1 MNSFRL
7 EIVSPEGLLFSG
19 LAKKLF
25 VTGTLG
31 ELEVLAGHAPLLTSL
46 EPGPVWIVKDN
57 DEEEGLVIFGGMLE
71 VQPEITIVLVDAAV
85 RAKDIDEA
93 AAKEARRIAET
104 AILKRENGLNYAKAH
119 ADLNVAIAQLR
130 VVRKLQSLRK

>member
-7 EIVSPEGLLFSG
+7 EIVSPEELLFSG

-31 ELEVLAGHAPLLTSL
+31 ELEILSGHAPLLTFL
-46 EPGPVWIVKDN
+46 EPGPVWIVKDS

-71 VQPEITIVLVDAAV
+71 VQPELTTILADAAL

-93 AAKEARRIAET
+93 AAKEAKRIAKT
-104 AILKRENGLNYAKAH
+104 AILKRDGDLNYALAH
-119 ADLNVAIAQLR
+119 AELNIAMAKLKI
-130 VVRKLQSLRK
+130 VRKLQSIKE